1 MCSNVVHKTVGEKSD
16 SWVDPVSVHTD
27 YSVTEVSNV
36 NSGDL
41 YSHIAKNDPV
51 MGISFAI

>member
-16 SWVDPVSVHTD
+16 SWVDPVSLHTD
-27 YSVTEVSNV
+27 DSVTEVSSV
-36 NSGDL
+36 NSNGL
-41 YSHIAKNDPV
+41 CSHIAKNDPV